1 MEKKR
6 KINFV
11 YDLETS
17 GLGKKYAD
25 KPFDNTSWE
34 QIYQFGFIATDE
46 NYENVIDQAN
56 LTARP
61 RTSTIPLIGALLTTK
76 KTMHELFQA
85 ELFHFQLIQ
94 KVYGIIQN
102 LKNQNQINFVGHN
115 ILGYDEH
122 ILSSCLHNACF
133 FPHITKSRESTRTDS
148 IKLISLAMS
157 LDETV
162 LNKGMKETGKETFSL
177 EPLAKANNI
186 EMRNAHDAICDVEA
200 TIAILKMIK
209 TKNPTLYQNVNQI
222 VSPEY
227 VKNFLNHNNLFLMK
241 LANNSKQFTPFL
253 FLGLD
258 QNDQKRAYA
267 YNLSNVKTADDL
279 NDFKMIKTFKVDQN
293 PMIQELNEDLPINS
307 KCEVKELNELT
318 KTSSSSVDFDLLIN
332 QRKESFQNDPDEIFD
347 PEEKIFEPTSINDQ
361 DLINADLQKLAQ
373 IAEGVENPNN
383 AFLLKKIVFEENP
396 KLLSTSDQQSIY
408 EILRERLLTNGF
420 TYFTNIAEAEA
431 DQLQMR
437 KTRLTQENKN
447 VFESYDE
454 YLKQLSDYFSDQTF
468 KHKSKFILK

>member
-34 QIYQFGFIATDE
+34 QIYQFGFIAIDE
-46 NYENVIDQAN
+46 NYENIIDQAN

-76 KTMHELFQA
+76 KTMHELFQSD
-85 ELFHFQLIQ
+85 LFHFQLIQ

-102 LKNQNQINFVGHN
+102 LKNQNQVNFVGHN

-133 FPHITKSRESTRTDS
+133 FPHITKSKESTRTDS
-148 IKLISLAMS
+148 IKLISLATT
-157 LDETV
+157 LDQTV
-162 LNKGMKETGKETFSL
+162 LNKGISKKGKESLSL

-222 VSPEY
+222 VNPEY
-227 VKNFLNHNNLFLMK
+227 VQNFLNHNKLFLMK

-253 FLGLD
+253 FLGFD
-258 QNDQKRAYA
+258 QNDQKRVYA

-307 KCEVKELNELT
+307 KCEMKDLHELA
-318 KTSSSSVDFDLLIN
+318 KTSSPAVDFDLLIN
-332 QRKESFQNDPDEIFD
+332 QRKESFQNDSDEIFD
-347 PEEKIFEPTSINDQ
+347 PEEKIFDSTSINDQ
-361 DLINADLQKLAQ
+361 ELINADLQKLSQ
-373 IAEGVENPNN
+373 IAEEVENPNN

-396 KLLSTSDQQSIY
+396 ELLSTSDQQSIY
-408 EILRERLLTNGF
+408 EILRDRLLTNGF
-420 TYFTNIAEAEA
+420 TYFTNIAEAEV
-431 DQLQMR
+431 DQNQV
-437 KTRLTQENKN
+437 KKVRLNEDNKH
-447 VFESYDE
+447 VFESYNE
-454 YLKQLSDYFSDQTF
+454 YLKQLSDYFSNPTF
-468 KHKSKFILK
+468 THKYKFTLV

>member
-17 GLGKKYAD
+17 GLGKKYTD

-46 NYENVIDQAN
+46 NYENVINQAN

-94 KVYGIIQN
+94 KVYEIIQN
-102 LKNQNQINFVGHN
+102 LKNQNQVNFVGHN

-133 FPHITKSRESTRTDS
+133 FPHITKSKESTRTDS

-162 LNKGMKETGKETFSL
+162 LNKGISKKGKESLSL

-200 TIAILKMIK
+200 TIAILKMVK
-209 TKNPTLYQNVNQI
+209 SNNPNLFQNISKI
-222 VSPEY
+222 VSPEH
-227 VKNFLNHNNLFLMK
+227 VQNFLNRNKIFLMK

-253 FLGLD
+253 FLGFD

-267 YNLSNVKTADDL
+267 YNLSDVKTADDL
-279 NDFKMIKTFKVDQN
+279 NDFKLIKTFKVDQN
-293 PMIQELNEDLPINS
+293 PMIQELNKDLPINS
-307 KCEVKELNELT
+307 NCEMKDLNELV
-318 KTSSSSVDFDLLIN
+318 KTTNSSIDFDLLIN

-361 DLINADLQKLAQ
+361 ELINADLQKLVQ
-373 IAEGVENPNN
+373 IAEESENPNN

-396 KLLSTSDQQSIY
+396 ELLSTSDQQSIY

-420 TYFTNIAEAEA
+420 TYFTNIAEAEV
-431 DQLQMR
+431 DQHQMK
-437 KTRLTQENKN
+437 KTKLNQENKHI
-447 VFESYDE
+447 FESYIE
-454 YLKQLSDYFSDQTF
+454 YLKQLNDYFSNPTF
-468 KHKSKFILK
+468 THQYKFQLD

>member
-102 LKNQNQINFVGHN
+102 LKNQNQVNFVGHN

-133 FPHITKSRESTRTDS
+133 FPHITKSKESTRTDS

-253 FLGLD
+253 FLGFD

-318 KTSSSSVDFDLLIN
+318 KTSNPSVDFDLLIN

-361 DLINADLQKLAQ
+361 ELINADLQKLAQ

-396 KLLSTSDQQSIY
+396 ELLSTSDQQSIY

-431 DQLQMR
+431 DQQQMR
-437 KTRLTQENKN
+437 KIKLTQENKN

-468 KHKSKFILK
+468 KHKSKFILR

>member
-318 KTSSSSVDFDLLIN
+318 KKSSSSVDFDLLIN

-437 KTRLTQENKN
+437 KTILTQENKN

>member
-25 KPFDNTSWE
+25 KPFDNISWE

-46 NYENVIDQAN
+46 KYEKVIDQAN

-85 ELFHFQLIQ
+85 DLFHFQLIQ

-102 LKNQNQINFVGHN
+102 FKNQNQVNFVGHN

-133 FPHITKSRESTRTDS
+133 FPHITKSQGSSRTDS
-148 IKLISLAMS
+148 LKLISLATS
-157 LDETV
+157 LEEKV
-162 LNKGMKETGKETFSL
+162 LNKGISEKGKESLSL

-186 EMRNAHDAICDVEA
+186 EMRNAHDAICDVET
-200 TIAILKMIK
+200 TISILKLIQSK
-209 TKNPTLYQNVNQI
+209 SPNLFKNINNI
-222 VSPEY
+222 VDADF
-227 VKNFLNHNNLFLMK
+227 VRNFLNENHLFLMK
-241 LANNSKQFTPFL
+241 LANNSKKFTPFL
-253 FLGLD
+253 FLGFD
-258 QNDQKRAYA
+258 QNDPKRAYA
-267 YNLSNVKTADDL
+267 YNLSDTKDL
-279 NDFKMIKTFKVDQN
+279 ESFSDFKLIKTFKIDNN
-293 PMIQELNEDLPINS
+293 PMIHEYNENLPINS
-307 KCEVKELNELT
+307 KCGLSDLKSLVT
-318 KTSSSSVDFDLLIN
+318 KTNKSDFDQLIN
-332 QRKESFQNDPDEIFD
+332 QRKESFQDDLDEIFD
-347 PEEKIFEPTSINDQ
+347 PEEKIFEPTNINDQ
-361 DLINADLQKLAQ
+361 DLISADLEKLIQ
-373 IAEGVENPNN
+373 IADKVENPNK

-396 KLLSTSDQQSIY
+396 DLLSNSDKQSIY

-420 TYFTNIAEAEA
+420 TYFTNIAEADA
-431 DQLQMR
+431 DQQQMR
-437 KTRLTQENKN
+437 KTRLNQENKH
-447 VFESYDE
+447 VFESYNE
-454 YLKQLSDYFSDQTF
+454 YLKQLNDYFSNP
-468 KHKSKFILK
+468 KCAHKYKFTLE

>member
-102 LKNQNQINFVGHN
+102 LKNQNQVNFVGHN

-318 KTSSSSVDFDLLIN
+318 KTSSPSVDFDLLIN

-361 DLINADLQKLAQ
+361 ELINADLQKLAQ

-396 KLLSTSDQQSIY
+396 ELLSTSDQQSIY

-431 DQLQMR
+431 DQDQMR

-447 VFESYDE
+447 VFESYNE

-468 KHKSKFILK
+468 KHKSKFILR

>member
-46 NYENVIDQAN
+46 KYENVLDQAN

-94 KVYGIIQN
+94 KVYGIIQKF
-102 LKNQNQINFVGHN
+102 KNQSQVNFVGHN

-133 FPHITKSRESTRTDS
+133 FPHITKSKDSTRTDS
-148 IKLISLAMS
+148 LKLISLATS
-157 LDETV
+157 LDDTV
-162 LNKGMKETGKETFSL
+162 LNKGISEKGKESLSL

-186 EMRNAHDAICDVEA
+186 EMRNAHDAICDVET
-200 TIAILKMIK
+200 TISILKLIQS
-209 TKNPTLYQNVNQI
+209 KNPTLYNNISNI
-222 VSPEY
+222 VETDF
-227 VKNFLNHNNLFLMK
+227 VRNFLNQNHFFLMK
-241 LANNSKQFTPFL
+241 LANNSKKFTPFL
-253 FLGLD
+253 FLGFD

-267 YNLSNVKTADDL
+267 YNLSDIKSL
-279 NDFKMIKTFKVDQN
+279 EGFSDFKMIKTFKIDNN
-293 PMIQELNEDLPINS
+293 PMIQEYKEELEINS
-307 KCEVKELNELT
+307 KLRLSDLNDLVN
-318 KTSSSSVDFDLLIN
+318 KTNKSDFNQLIN
-332 QRKESFQNDPDEIFD
+332 NRKEGFQNDADEIFD
-347 PEEKIFEPTSINDQ
+347 PEEKIFEPSSINDQ
-361 DLINADLQKLAQ
+361 DLISSDLQKLIQ
-373 IAEGVENPNN
+373 IADQVENPNK

-396 KLLSTSDQQSIY
+396 ELLSNSDKQSIY
-408 EILRERLLTNGF
+408 EILRERLLTIGF
-420 TYFTNIAEAEA
+420 TYFTNIAEAGA
-431 DQLQMR
+431 DQYQMR
-437 KTRLTQENKN
+437 KTMLNKENKH
-447 VFESYDE
+447 VFESYNE
-454 YLKQLSDYFSDQTF
+454 YLKQLNDYFSNPTF
-468 KHKSKFILK
+468 THQCKFQLD

>member
-318 KTSSSSVDFDLLIN
+318 KTSSPSVDFDLLIN

-361 DLINADLQKLAQ
+361 ELINADLQKLAQ

-396 KLLSTSDQQSIY
+396 ELLSTSDQQSIY

-447 VFESYDE
+447 VFESYNE

-468 KHKSKFILK
+468 KHKSKFILR

>member
-46 NYENVIDQAN
+46 NYENIIDQAN

-102 LKNQNQINFVGHN
+102 LKNQNQVNFVGHN

-133 FPHITKSRESTRTDS
+133 FPHITKSKDSTRTDS
-148 IKLISLAMS
+148 IKLISLATT
-157 LDETV
+157 LDQTV
-162 LNKGMKETGKETFSL
+162 LNKGISKKGKESLSL

-209 TKNPTLYQNVNQI
+209 SNNPNLYQNISKI
-222 VSPEY
+222 VSPEH
-227 VKNFLNHNNLFLMK
+227 VKIFLNHNKLFLMK

-253 FLGLD
+253 FLGFD
-258 QNDQKRAYA
+258 QNDQKRVYA
-267 YNLSNVKTADDL
+267 YNLSDVKSLDDL
-279 NDFKMIKTFKVDQN
+279 NDFKMIKTFKVDNN
-293 PMIQELNEDLPINS
+293 PMIQEFNEGLPINF
-307 KCEVKELNELT
+307 KCEIKDLKELSN
-318 KTSSSSVDFDLLIN
+318 KPSSSVDFDLLIN

-361 DLINADLQKLAQ
+361 ELINADLQKLAQ

-396 KLLSTSDQQSIY
+396 ELLSTSDQKSIY

-431 DQLQMR
+431 DQHQMR

-447 VFESYDE
+447 VFESYNE

-468 KHKSKFILK
+468 KHKSKFILR

>member
-468 KHKSKFILK
+468 KHKSKFILR

>member
-1 MEKKR
+1 MDQKR

-25 KPFDNTSWE
+25 KPFDNISWE

-46 NYENVIDQAN
+46 NYEKVIDRAN

-102 LKNQNQINFVGHN
+102 LKNQSQVNFVGHN

-133 FPHITKSRESTRTDS
+133 FPHITKSESSTRTDS
-148 IKLISLAMS
+148 LKLISLATT

-162 LNKGMKETGKETFSL
+162 LNKGISVKGKESLSL

-186 EMRNAHDAICDVEA
+186 EMSNAHDAICDVET
-200 TIAILKMIK
+200 TISILKLIQS
-209 TKNPTLYQNVNQI
+209 KNLNLFKNITNI
-222 VSPEY
+222 VD
-227 VKNFLNHNNLFLMK
+227 VDFVRNFLNQNKLFLMK

-253 FLGLD
+253 FLGFD
-258 QNDQKRAYA
+258 QTDQKRAYA
-267 YNLSNVKTADDL
+267 YNLSDL
-279 NDFKMIKTFKVDQN
+279 KDPEDFSDFKMIKTFKIDNN
-293 PMIQELNEDLPINS
+293 PMVHEYKEDLPINS
-307 KCEVKELNELT
+307 KCGVSDLNNLVT
-318 KTSSSSVDFDLLIN
+318 QTHKSDFDQLIN
-332 QRKESFQNDPDEIFD
+332 DRKQSFQSDSEEIFD
-347 PEEKIFEPTSINDQ
+347 PEEKIFEPTGINDQ
-361 DLINADLQKLAQ
+361 ELVAADLQKLIQ
-373 IAEGVENPNN
+373 IADQVKNPNK

-396 KLLSTSDQQSIY
+396 ELLSNSDKQSIY
-408 EILRERLLTNGF
+408 EILRGRLLTNGF
-420 TYFTNIAEAEA
+420 TYYTNIAEAEA
-431 DQLQMR
+431 DHQAMR
-437 KTRLTQENKN
+437 KTRLNQENKH
-447 VFESYDE
+447 VFESYNE
-454 YLKQLSDYFSDQTF
+454 YLKQLYNYFSNPTF
-468 KHKSKFILK
+468 THQCKFQLN

>member
-46 NYENVIDQAN
+46 NYENIIDQAN

-102 LKNQNQINFVGHN
+102 LKNQNQVNFVGHN

-133 FPHITKSRESTRTDS
+133 FPHITKAKESTRTDS
-148 IKLISLAMS
+148 IKLISLALS

-253 FLGLD
+253 FLGFD
-258 QNDQKRAYA
+258 QIDQKRAYA

-318 KTSSSSVDFDLLIN
+318 KTSSPSVDFDLLIN

-361 DLINADLQKLAQ
+361 ELINADLQKLAQ

-396 KLLSTSDQQSIY
+396 ELLSTSDQQSIY

-431 DQLQMR
+431 DQHQMR

-447 VFESYDE
+447 VFESYNE

-468 KHKSKFILK
+468 KHKSKFILR